1 MQFRS
6 SYAGLTRVSMLISG
20 PWKGCGETGEAKGG
34 TDRRVKPGGDA
45 HWMKREKPLRDMTFI
60 AANESF

>member
-1 MQFRS
+1 
-6 SYAGLTRVSMLISG
+6 V
-20 PWKGCGETGEAKGG
+20 KGCGETGEAKGR